1 MITTPNRYDH
11 AMVSRMMEPKVDTSK
26 IFRGWLGK
34 REALLAISSIEEA
47 AEKTTAEWFVELGV
61 KHAGTSRMICE
72 VLNAC
77 GRRSRLLGVDLDEKA
92 RPHWK
97 EQLAGRAGPKCSVA
111 EARLEIA
118 KSYDEAPAALVPD
131 GGTAWILVDACHC
144 RTCVEQDI
152 ARWAPKVAVGGLMVF
167 HDTDWRVQ
175 LRKPCQS
182 AGHGKPERPGVYD
195 AVMNSP
201 ILREAFHLAQALE
214 GGTDRKSDFW
224 EGTQVWRRHA

>member
-1 MITTPNRYDH
+1 MTLARYDH
-11 AMVSRMMEPKVDTSK
+11 KYESRMMSPRLNPAKFS
-26 IFRGWLGK
+26 RGWLNAPEH
-34 REALLAISSIEEA
+34 RLVISSIEES
-47 AEKTTAEWFVELGV
+47 AEKTSAEWFVELGV
-61 KHAGTSRMICE
+61 KHAGTSRTIVD

-77 GRRSRLLGVDLDEKA
+77 ARRSRLLGVDLDEKA

-97 EQLAGRAGPKCSVA
+97 EQLAGRAGPKCYVA
-111 EARLEIA
+111 EARLEVA
-118 KSYDEAPAALVPD
+118 KSYDPEPAALVPEL
-131 GGTAWILVDACHC
+131 GAAWILVDACHC
-144 RTCVEQDI
+144 RTCVEADI

-182 AGHGKPERPGVYD
+182 MGHDKPERPGVYD
-195 AVMNSP
+195 AVMNSL

-214 GGTDRKSDFW
+214 GGTDRKGDFW